1 MSSSNN
7 NNSTLLNKK
16 MSMMAKFTLY
26 GMSVTDLDEKFK
38 EINKKSAKLSQYFT
52 YFNLGGILIGTL
64 VSIWLKINLD
74 NFSKELDSKITKPS
88 DYTLKVNFIPK
99 DWKPEYLMWLIKEKL
114 NVEVEYVTYC
124 YNIHDIFAKN

>member
-52 YFNLGGILIGTL
+52 YFNLG
-64 VSIWLKINLD
+64 
-74 NFSKELDSKITKPS
+74 
-88 DYTLKVNFIPK
+88 
-99 DWKPEYLMWLIKEKL
+99 EY
-114 NVEVEYVTYC
+114 
-124 YNIHDIFAKN
+124 